1 MTKQE
6 LMNMLMTMRDGKNDA
21 IINRVLG
28 RIDLV
33 TEENIERL
41 LDEKGGTPD
50 VIMAYFAAK
59 ITKELEI
66 EEKQKSIEEEQ
77 RREAEAQRLL
87 EEQERARQL
96 REKQA
101 QDITYD
107 YDLNRKL
114 EQLVRG
120 LRQKSE
126 KEREGDLELSS
137 KFFEDIPEDKL
148 PQVLEFLKNELGF
161 EFTGNEH
168 GAQEQDG
175 RDITIDTVTKEE
187 LEKGEV
193 KLSISKEKLQSEK
206 FKELL
211 DDKELELNDKADE
224 IEKGTKPEREEA
236 PEHDSDSEVYQ
247 EQDDDGR

>member
-1 MTKQE
+1 MKKQE
-6 LMNMLMTMRDGKNDA
+6 LKNMLMAMRNGKNDT

-28 RIDLV
+28 KIDLV

-50 VIMAYFAAK
+50 VIIAYFAEK

-66 EEKQKSIEEEQ
+66 EEKQKAIEEDQ
-77 RREAEAQRLL
+77 RREAEAKRQL
-87 EEQERARQL
+87 EEQENARTL

-126 KEREGDLELSS
+126 QEREGDLELST
-137 KFFEDIPEDKL
+137 KFFADIPEDKL
-148 PQVLEFLKNELGF
+148 PQVLEFLKDELGF

-168 GAQEQDG
+168 GLQEQDG
-175 RDITIDTVTKEE
+175 RDITIDTVTKEQ
-187 LEKGEV
+187 LENGEI

-206 FKELL
+206 FRELL
-211 DDKELELNDKADE
+211 DDKELELNDKAEE
-224 IEKGTKPEREEA
+224 IEKGTNP
-236 PEHDSDSEVYQ
+236 
-247 EQDDDGR
+247 EQDDEKNSNFLIEQEGDER